1 MSPRAWLLAGALGLV
16 PAAVAVAA
24 PTSEETS
31 ARHAADG
38 MRLAQARY
46 CGQPHER
53 LGRIAEALLAA
64 ARHEAQARGEGF
76 DETAYIDA
84 FRRGAR
90 EMDAILQRL
99 PADSG
104 RDRGQCRE
112 VGAELDALLTPR

>member
-1 MSPRAWLLAGALGLV
+1 MSARTWLLAGALGLT
-16 PAAVAVAA
+16 PAAVAAA
-24 PTSEETS
+24 TAPEETA

-46 CGQPHER
+46 SGQAQER
-53 LGRIAEALLAA
+53 LGRIAEALRAA

-76 DETAYIDA
+76 DEAAYVEA

-99 PADSG
+99 PADPG

-112 VGAELDALLTPR
+112 VGAELDALLAPH